1 MRQSTRPPHQP
12 GHRPRSVLRRR
23 SPSRSLSPPRDRGQ
37 RSGHEKQKKDRA
49 KEREKEG
56 RPTKRLRLGS
66 DSEEDEAASERRR
79 QWRARQEERQKR
91 EEEELDAELEAEARA
106 FHNDD
111 IKGWTLSDEEDED
124 EVLPLDLLDPDKAKP
139 EIEEDVDPLDAFMV
153 GVCDELK
160 SLTPV
165 RGQKHNTISASEIM
179 ALNTQRK
186 ISIVKAAKKV
196 PPVSKREPAATAT
209 VPPLPPVKPE
219 PTLSNPSSEGPVAP
233 SGANTAGVAMK
244 LEEAATVVKE
254 EVMKVE
260 VNGAAHQPSTMGNG
274 LSAPVPP
281 VADPAV
287 ASSDME
293 EEEERFRKELVESV
307 RRLEPAPVDLSTPAP
322 PENTGQQQSSGAQ
335 RGELYFEGD
344 DWEWGPEDEDLSYTV
359 PRELKPVD
367 HAKLFADGAYLDFR
381 KKLFIV
387 PKELQ
392 ALPPDELKA
401 LRKELDGTKV
411 TDRRNECPP
420 PVRRWE
426 HCGLPDA
433 VLEAL
438 RRMEYAS
445 PFAVQAQAIPAIMSG
460 RDVIACASTGSGKTL
475 SYVLPSLRH
484 ILDQEDIKVPLGPIA
499 LVLVPTRELAMQVA
513 AECRKFAKVV
523 DLRVCCCYGGA
534 PIADQ
539 IAELKRF
546 PHIIAATPGRMLDM
560 LLANKGRVTC
570 LTRVTLL
577 VFDEADRMFDLGFG
591 PQVAKIC
598 DNTRPDRQT
607 VMISATF
614 PKAVEAAAKQW
625 LKEPIEITVGG
636 RSSAC
641 RDVAQFVELF
651 DGEEDKFLRLLQVL
665 GEWVTKGLTLVF
677 VDTQAECDDL
687 YQDLHSAGYGP
698 QLCMLHGGMDQY
710 DREYTMYDFKNRTKT
725 VMVATSI
732 VARGLDIRALELV
745 INYKCP
751 NHYEDYVHRVGR
763 TGRAG
768 KKGTAYTFMV
778 RETDDH
784 MAGDLVRA
792 LKSAECPVPE
802 ELEAK
807 AAAYWDKA
815 KLGLVVF
822 KKRSGYGG
830 KGFKFS
836 SAEGRRKKEEVRKQM
851 KAMGL
856 MDEMSDSSDDGVE
869 DERDIGGKA
878 ATRAAKERA
887 AAPVETET
895 VLKLMHN
902 PKTMKAAMAIQQ
914 AQAFAVQLGV
924 HDAMVKEQQSEGH
937 FTADVEIN
945 DYHEL
950 ARREVTIRS
959 TVDTLCEQFNVTI
972 STKGVFSKTGRPP
985 PGERLLYLCVEGT
998 TAQEVAE
1005 CKKEIQRRLD
1015 DKVKDLLMR
1024 GGERSAFANKRVI
1037 GPPPGRGK

>member
-1 MRQSTRPPHQP
+1 MRP
-12 GHRPRSVLRRR
+12 GHSSAMRRAPTR
-23 SPSRSLSPPRDRGQ
+23 GAASRSRSPPRDKGDRKRKKEKEDRG
-37 RSGHEKQKKDRA
+37 
-49 KEREKEG
+49 REK
-56 RPTKRLRLGS
+56 KRLKLGRGS

-79 QWRARQEERQKR
+79 QWRAKQEERQKR

-106 FHNDD
+106 YHNDD
-111 IKGWTLSDEEDED
+111 LKGWTLSDEEDED
-124 EVLPLDLLDPDKAKP
+124 EPLPLDLLDPDQAKK
-139 EIEEDVDPLDAFMV
+139 EADEDVDPLDAFMV

-160 SLTPV
+160 SLAPV
-165 RGQKHNTISASEIM
+165 RGQKSNVISASEIM
-179 ALNTQRK
+179 ALTTQRK
-186 ISIVKAAKKV
+186 LTLVKAKAAA
-196 PPVSKREPAATAT
+196 PGPKREPKPAPA
-209 VPPLPPVKPE
+209 PPPVVKSE
-219 PTLSNPSSEGPVAP
+219 PPPPSLPAS
-233 SGANTAGVAMK
+233 AG
-244 LEEAATVVKE
+244 
-254 EVMKVE
+254 
-260 VNGAAHQPSTMGNG
+260 
-274 LSAPVPP
+274 
-281 VADPAV
+281 PAV
-287 ASSDME
+287 AHPGPAENGTAAVKLEVATEVKVKVEPTGPQPPQPSASNGLPATPAPAAVPTPASEATAAVAADPEE
-293 EEEERFRKELVESV
+293 EEEERFRKELLEKV
-307 RRLEPAPVDLSTPAP
+307 RQLEPAPVDLHAAPAQA
-322 PENTGQQQSSGAQ
+322 EDAGQASSSRQ

-359 PRELKPVD
+359 PREIKPVD
-367 HAKLFADGAYLDFR
+367 HAKLFADGSYQDFR
-381 KKLFIV
+381 KRLFIV

-392 ALPPDELKA
+392 ALTPDEVKA

-426 HCGLPDA
+426 HCGLPDP

-438 RRMEYAS
+438 RRLEYAA

-460 RDVIACASTGSGKTL
+460 RDVMASASTGSGKTL
-475 SYVLPSLRH
+475 SYVLPALRH
-484 ILDQEDIKVPLGPIA
+484 ILDQDDIKVPLGPIA
-499 LVLVPTRELAMQVA
+499 LVLVPTRELATQVA

-570 LTRVTLL
+570 LTRVTFL
-577 VFDEADRMFDLGFG
+577 VFDEADRMFDMGFG

-607 VMISATF
+607 IMISATF

-625 LKEPIEITVGG
+625 LKEPVEITVGG

-651 DGEEDKFLRLLQVL
+651 DGEEGKFLRLLQVL
-665 GEWVTKGLTLVF
+665 GEWVTKGLILVF

-710 DREYTMYDFKNRTKT
+710 DREYTMYDFKNRAKT

-768 KKGTAYTFMV
+768 KKGTAYTFVV

-792 LKSAECPVPE
+792 LKSADCAVPE

-807 AAAYWDKA
+807 AAAYWNKA

-836 SAEGRRKKEEVRKQM
+836 SAEGRKKREEVRKQM

-856 MDEMSDSSDDGVE
+856 MDELSDSSDDGVE

-914 AQAFAVQLGV
+914 AQAFAVQLAV

-959 TVDTLCEQFNVTI
+959 TVDALCEQFNVTI
-972 STKGVFSKTGRPP
+972 SPKGVYAKTGRPP
-985 PGERLLYLCVEGT
+985 PGERLLYLFIEGS

-1024 GGERSAFANKRVI
+1024 GGERSAFANKRVM
-1037 GPPPGRGK
+1037 GPPPGRAK